1 MTGCKAPPAAEARS
15 ARRQRCSD
23 FVAFFDGWVSVEIS
37 PDKAAIMAAHCFGY
51 TLGGFVLISGQAIFE
66 SPYPTEGMA
75 SAARAVTQFL
85 FAGCVVSYTTVHL
98 GFALVGRELGT
109 PSLMWGAASVAVAA
123 PLVTVLPFPIVSL
136 CIASLGLGL
145 LAARIHLGRAAVL
158 SGGFEALAE
167 WPGFSRVP
175 QCRLWC

>member
-1 MTGCKAPPAAEARS
+1 MSIRAVKAE
-15 ARRQRCSD
+15 
-23 FVAFFDGWVSVEIS
+23 
-37 PDKAAIMAAHCFGY
+37 IMAAHCFGY
-51 TLGGFVLISGQAIFE
+51 TLGGFFLISGQVIFE

-75 SAARAVTQFL
+75 SAARAVTQVL

-123 PLVTVLPFPIVSL
+123 PLVTVLPFPVVSL

-145 LAARIHLGRAAVL
+145 LAARVHLGRAAVL
-158 SGGFEALAE
+158 SCGLEALA
-167 WPGFSRVP
+167 GVAGVFSGPTLPALVLIPALVYKVRALEHVAHCT
-175 QCRLWC
+175 QTVSSARLNG

>member
-1 MTGCKAPPAAEARS
+1 MSIRA
-15 ARRQRCSD
+15 
-23 FVAFFDGWVSVEIS
+23 V
-37 PDKAAIMAAHCFGY
+37 KAAIMAAHCFGY
-51 TLGGFVLISGQAIFE
+51 TLGGFFLISGQAIFE

-98 GFALVGRELGT
+98 GFALVGRELGI

-123 PLVTVLPFPIVSL
+123 PLVTVLPFPIVSV
-136 CIASLGLGL
+136 CIACLGLGL

-158 SGGFEALAE
+158 SGGFEALA
-167 WPGFSRVP
+167 GAVGVFSGPSLPALVLIPALIYKVRALEHLARCAQTAP
-175 QCRLWC
+175 IRHTGG